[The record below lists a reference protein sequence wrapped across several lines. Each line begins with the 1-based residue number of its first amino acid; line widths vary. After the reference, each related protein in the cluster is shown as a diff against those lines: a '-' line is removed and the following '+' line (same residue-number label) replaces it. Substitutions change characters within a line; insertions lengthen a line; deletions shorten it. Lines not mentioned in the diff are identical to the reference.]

1 MVIGLDKFKSWFQNY
16 HDSYIIIGGT
26 ACDAVLDDAG
36 FTPRAT
42 KDIDMQEFANE
53 IKDSLPSKQM
63 LHDAGYEGLEPEILY
78 WNLISIFQ
86 LEIK

>member
-1 MVIGLDKFKSWFQNY
+1 MVIGFDKFKSWFQNY
-16 HDSYIIIGGT
+16 HDCYNIIGGT

-42 KDIDMQEFANE
+42 KDIE

-63 LHDAGYEGLEPEILY
+63 LRDAGYEGLEPKNLY
-78 WNLISIFQ
+78 QNLISIFQ

>member
-1 MVIGLDKFKSWFQNY
+1 MVIGFDKFKSWFQDY

-42 KDIDMQEFANE
+42 KDIDMILVFEALSASFVSQFWEFVRA
-53 IKDSLPSKQM
+53 
-63 LHDAGYEGLEPEILY
+63 AGYQRETQCLSFFEPHR
-78 WNLISIFQ
+78 Q
-86 LEIK
+86 